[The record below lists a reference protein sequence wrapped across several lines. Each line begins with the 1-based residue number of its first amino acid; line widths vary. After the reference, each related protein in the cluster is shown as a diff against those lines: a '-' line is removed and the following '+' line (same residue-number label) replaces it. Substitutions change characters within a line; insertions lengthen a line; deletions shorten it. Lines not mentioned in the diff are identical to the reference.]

1 MVEADGGTI
10 FLEGNHKPGNEG
22 KPLES
27 GKSKGWILPGASR
40 RNAALLTHKFLP
52 YQSYFWISDPQN
64 CKIMHLYC
72 SKLLHFW

>member
-27 GKSKGWILPGASR
+27 GKSKGWILSWS
-40 RNAALLTHKFLP
+40 F
-52 YQSYFWISDPQN
+52 
-64 CKIMHLYC
+64 
-72 SKLLHFW
+72 